1 MEKLSRGGSRLA
13 VWFPQSPSLSLLDYR
28 KACHIFFNTVL
39 KLKVWQILVLSPT
52 PECLPVGMLH
62 SA

>member
-39 KLKVWQILVLSPT
+39 KLKVWQILVISPT
-52 PECLPVGMLH
+52 PERLPVGMFH